1 MTRIL
6 VLSNMYPPHHLG
18 GYELSCR
25 DVMNRL
31 RARGHD
37 ITVLTTTLRL
47 PDVDNEPREEQ
58 TQGVRRELSF
68 YWDDHRIVTPP
79 IWRRLAMERGNQTA
93 LRKAV
98 AETRPEV
105 VSAWNMGAMSLGL
118 LTSVIEAKLP
128 LVLSICDEWPV
139 YGPRVDAWTR
149 LFLGRPRLGS
159 AVRRFTGLPATLA
172 DLGRHAA
179 FLYIS
184 DAIRRKVE
192 GTSPWQ
198 PGVAS
203 VVYNGID
210 PDDFPPAPPG
220 ERPWRWRLL
229 YTGRIDERKG
239 IHVAVEALARL
250 PARATLDVDGR
261 GDPAYIAR
269 LRDLA
274 RRLGV
279 DARVR
284 FATSP
289 RRTLKNRYRDADV
302 VVFPTLWDEPFGL
315 VPVEAM
321 ACRTPVVATGTGGS
335 GEFLMDHMN
344 CLLVP
349 PGDAAALAT
358 AVERLAADTPLRNGL
373 LESGSRTA
381 AELTVDRFADVME
394 AWHTAAA
401 AGFPSGLPARRHL
414 AIV

>member
-1 MTRIL
+1 
-6 VLSNMYPPHHLG
+6 
-18 GYELSCR
+18 
-25 DVMNRL
+25 MNRL

-47 PDVDNEPREEQ
+47 PDVDSEPRVEQ
-58 TQGVRRELSF
+58 VQGVRRELSF
-68 YWDDHRIVTPP
+68 YWDDHHILNPP
-79 IWRRLAMERGNQTA
+79 LRRRLAMERANQAA
-93 LRKAV
+93 LRKAI

-118 LTSVIEAKLP
+118 LTSVIETGLP

-139 YGPRVDAWTR
+139 YGPHVDAWTR

-159 AVRRFTGLPATLA
+159 AVQRFTGLPTTLA
-172 DLGRHAA
+172 DLGRNAA

-184 DAIRRKVE
+184 DTIRRKVE
-192 GTSPWQ
+192 GASPWR
-198 PGVAS
+198 PRVAS

-229 YTGRIDERKG
+229 YAGRIDERKG

-250 PARATLDVDGR
+250 PATATLDVDGR

-269 LRDLA
+269 LRDLS
-274 RRLGV
+274 RRLGL

-284 FATSP
+284 FATTP
-289 RRTLKNRYRDADV
+289 RRTLKDRYRDSDV
-302 VVFPTLWDEPFGL
+302 VVFPTIWHEPFGL

-335 GEFLMDHMN
+335 GEFLVDRMN

-349 PGDAAALAT
+349 PRDAAALAM
-358 AVERLAADTPLRNGL
+358 AVERLAGDTPLRNGL
-373 LESGSRTA
+373 LEGGSRTA

-394 AWHTAAA
+394 AWHTGA
-401 AGFPSGLPARRHL
+401 AGGFASGLPAQRHL